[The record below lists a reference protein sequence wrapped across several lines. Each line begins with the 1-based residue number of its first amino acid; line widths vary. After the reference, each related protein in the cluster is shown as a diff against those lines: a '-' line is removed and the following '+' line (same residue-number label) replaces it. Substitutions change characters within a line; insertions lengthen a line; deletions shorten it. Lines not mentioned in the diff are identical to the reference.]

1 MIQFHTD
8 SVDMPPIRTAS
19 VTAWIMKVAAHLG
32 KKTGAINVV
41 FCSDERILNINCTY
55 LEHDYYTDIITFDT
69 GVGNLISGDIYISLD
84 TVSSNASLLNIPYIQ
99 ELHRV
104 IIHGI
109 LHLCGF
115 PDKQPKEAEQMRTL
129 ENEALAIFQP
139 HIQTS

>member
-8 SVDMPPIRTAS
+8 TTDMPTIQPAFLTGWIR
-19 VTAWIMKVAAHLG
+19 KVAALHG
-32 KKTGAINVV
+32 KKPGTINFIFCNDERMLAINRS
-41 FCSDERILNINCTY
+41 F

-69 GVGNLISGDIYISLD
+69 GVGAIISGDIYISLD
-84 TVSSNASLLNIPYIQ
+84 TVASNASQLNVTYNQ

-115 PDKQPKEAEQMRTL
+115 PDKQPEEAKRMRTRKTKRS
-129 ENEALAIFQP
+129 
-139 HIQTS
+139 H